1 MAPRLLDREMLD
13 CYLTMLEAV
22 DPEAADRIEAAYE
35 TRTARDEDIAEDLIE
50 ALHEHDLIP
59 SDTDAL

>member
-1 MAPRLLDREMLD
+1 MTQRQMLD

-22 DPEAADRIEAAYE
+22 DPEAADRIEAAYNS
-35 TRTARDEDIAEDLIE
+35 RTSRDEDIAEDLIE

-59 SDTDAL
+59 RDTDTL